1 MRRVYTLL
9 VIFTFILS
17 MLPAPSVG
25 ACFNPSDM
33 YSVEVLLNKPGLQY
47 DVSIELPHEIEVGGK
62 TFMLKVWNGSRGLHV
77 RVEIPTVRHLGAYW
91 TYSGAFVITSEA
103 LEKLRDLGWVVNESE
118 LRRGNATFKILSP
131 GGECTSDSDCA
142 TGGCSGEVCGRKG
155 EVEKIVTPCVYPL
168 WYECFQLTSCGC
180 VNGTCSWKPNPE
192 FEKCLKSHGIDPSK
206 VIRVGQAKIVGEA
219 PDPEELGEA
228 VKELL
233 NVTGVNCTNFE
244 LYSRSQEG
252 PAYNT
257 SEVSAPD
264 VVKRVLEELGE
275 RGVVKGLTKEDIED
289 IAKVAEWGNAGWN
302 SHIGWYETKNGGY
315 AWVPYDK
322 SKDPQLVKCG
332 GISTGWAGPPTQE
345 GSSSTGGFNSGSEA
359 NVTHENQAAEPYEP
373 KTNAGG
379 VKTICGPGLITLL
392 SLWALMIVRRR
403 K

>member
-1 MRRVYTLL
+1 
-9 VIFTFILS
+9 
-17 MLPAPSVG
+17 MLPARPVG
-25 ACFNPSDM
+25 ACFSPSDL
-33 YSVEVLLNKPGLQY
+33 YSVEVLLNKPGLEY
-47 DVSIELPHEIEVGGK
+47 NLSIEIPHEIEVDGK
-62 TFMLKVWNGSRGLHV
+62 TFVLKVWNGSRGLHV

-91 TYSGAFVITSEA
+91 TYSGAFVITSKA
-103 LEKLRDLGWVVNESE
+103 IEKLRDLGWVINESE
-118 LRRGNATFKILSP
+118 LRRGNATFKILHS

-168 WYECFQLTSCGC
+168 WYECFRLTSCGC

-192 FEKCLKSHGIDPSK
+192 FENCLKSHGVDPSK
-206 VIRVGQAKIVGEA
+206 VIRAGPAKIVGEA

-233 NVTGVNCTNFE
+233 NATGVNCINFE

-264 VVKRVLEELGE
+264 VVKRVLEGLVEK
-275 RGVVKGLTKEDIED
+275 GVVKGLTKEDIED

-302 SHIGWYETKNGGY
+302 SHIGWYEMKNGGY
-315 AWVPYDK
+315 AWIPYDE
-322 SKDPQLVKCG
+322 SKDPVLVRFTGCG
-332 GISTGWAGPPTQE
+332 YWDVGGSNGSAESSVGLTNGTESTGTSAGTHLE
-345 GSSSTGGFNSGSEA
+345 GNNDQNSPSTSSTSSIKA
-359 NVTHENQAAEPYEP
+359 L
-373 KTNAGG
+373 
-379 VKTICGPGLITLL
+379 CGPGLITLL